1 MTTRR
6 QRALVA
12 GEGALLAAAVTLAAL
27 SSNSGDWSPLWLVA
41 TLLGLAIFSD
51 ALGQQAGRLRVSG
64 SFSALVLAMALLGPA
79 PAVAIG
85 IATTLSDALQR
96 RLNPRLLLSNLA
108 VWATFPLVGGLII
121 RWLAPEARDE
131 IAFSALVFGVFLF
144 TNALNFVLAYGHH
157 VIAEGRGWVSGIREM
172 FIPIL
177 PVECATGLL
186 TAGVVLIEQMAG
198 LGAIIVLALVVLVFQ
213 YMLGTALKAIERGH
227 ELEERNEQLAS
238 LQVGLISTML
248 KTLSLRDNMTARH
261 SAAVARYAREMA
273 VAVGLSER
281 EQELIHTAG
290 LFHDIGKFIFPDS
303 ILLADRRLSDAD
315 FEIVK
320 RHPEVGA
327 ELIGEIEG
335 YGPVAE
341 VVLAHHERIDGG
353 GYPYGL
359 KGEEIPIG
367 SRMIAVADTYDV
379 ITARDTYRTPVSIDA
394 AFRELRRVA
403 GTQLDAALVELFI
416 ELVDRNGIA
425 FRHSTSADFEA
436 ELGLA
441 RRVRD
446 YAAPRQ
452 AA

>member
-1 MTTRR
+1 M
-6 QRALVA
+6 LVA
-12 GEGALLAAAVTLAAL
+12 GEGALLVGAVTLAAIT
-27 SSNSGDWSPLWLVA
+27 SRSGDWTPLWLVA
-41 TLLGLAIFSD
+41 TLLALAIFSD
-51 ALGQQAGRLRVSG
+51 ALGQQAGRLRISG
-64 SFSALVLAMALLGPA
+64 SFSALVLAMALLGPG

-85 IATTLSDALQR
+85 IATTLADALQR
-96 RLNPRLLLSNLA
+96 RLKWRLLLSNLA
-108 VWATFPLVGGLII
+108 VWTTFPLVGGLVI
-121 RWLAPEARDE
+121 RWLGPQMHDE

-157 VIAEGRGWVSGIREM
+157 VIAERRSWWTGIREM
-172 FIPIL
+172 FVPIF

-315 FEIVK
+315 FEVVK

-341 VVLAHHERIDGG
+341 LVLAHHERIDGG

-359 KGEEIPIG
+359 KGEEIPLG

-379 ITARDTYRTPVSIDA
+379 ITARDTYRTPVSIEA

-403 GTQLDAALVELFI
+403 GTQLDASLVELFI
-416 ELVDRNGIA
+416 ELVDRNGVA